1 MGGVAKKESTKVAS
15 KKVPAKAKATVL
27 GNHTNIAAAGHDT
40 IEPDSNILQD
50 AGVMYGSSMV
60 KNGYYNNLIHN
71 IAGKMQAFS
80 SLLQGGRG
88 QQPELSVFDK
98 MEMINQGIS
107 KQEFEYLK
115 QKCGLDYDQL
125 SEVLSVARA
134 TLINKKG
141 TEKFNYSLSEKI
153 VSLADIYAYGYEVF
167 EDEARFNQWV
177 FRPNRALGGKAPYYF
192 LNNQY
197 GREEVKNLIG
207 RIDYGVYA

>member
-1 MGGVAKKESTKVAS
+1 MSRIPKKEGPMVAP
-15 KKVPAKAKATVL
+15 KNLAEKAKQQAL
-27 GNHTNIAAAGHDT
+27 GNYAKINAAHDNV
-40 IEPDSNILQD
+40 EADGNILHD
-50 AGVMYGSSMV
+50 AGVMYGNGIV
-60 KNGYYNNLIHN
+60 KNGYYNNLFQN
-71 IAGKMQAFS
+71 IAGKVQALS
-80 SLLQGGRG
+80 DLLQGGRG
-88 QQPELSVFDK
+88 QQPEVSVFDK

-115 QKCGLDYDQL
+115 QKSGLDYDQL

-167 EDEARFNQWV
+167 EDEARFNNWV